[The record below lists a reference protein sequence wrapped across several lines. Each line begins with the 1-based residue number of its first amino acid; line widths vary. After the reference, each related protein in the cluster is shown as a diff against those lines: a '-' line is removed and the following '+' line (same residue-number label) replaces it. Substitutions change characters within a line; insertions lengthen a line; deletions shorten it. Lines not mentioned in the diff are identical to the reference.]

1 VKLYE
6 LTQAYNEVWNLVDNE
21 DTDLQVIE
29 DTLSSLE
36 GAIEDKA
43 ANIALFVRGM
53 ESDTTVI
60 DAEIKRL
67 TERKRAITNRVN
79 GLKTYLRAQME
90 AANLLKIKTPTH
102 TISLQNNPPAVNIYD
117 QERIPAAFLTIIPES
132 FVPDK
137 KRISEALKAG
147 EQVPGAELTQGK
159 SLRIR

>member
-6 LTQAYNEVWNLVDNE
+6 LTQAYNEVWSLVDNE
-21 DTDLQVIE
+21 ETDLQVIE

-43 ANIALFVRGM
+43 ANIALFVRGIDADV
-53 ESDTTVI
+53 SVI
-60 DAEIKRL
+60 DAEVKRL
-67 TERKRAITNRVN
+67 QDRKRSLVNRMD
-79 GLKTYLRAQME
+79 GLKNYLKGQME
-90 AANLLKIKTPTH
+90 AANMPKIKTATH

-117 QERIPAAFLTIIPES
+117 QEQIPASFLTIIPEQYQ
-132 FVPDK
+132 PDK